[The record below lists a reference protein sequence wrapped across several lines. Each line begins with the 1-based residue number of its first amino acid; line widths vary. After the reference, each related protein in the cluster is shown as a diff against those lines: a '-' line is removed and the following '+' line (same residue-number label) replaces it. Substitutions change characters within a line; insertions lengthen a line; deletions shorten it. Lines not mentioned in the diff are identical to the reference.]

1 MELQDL
7 KAEWTE
13 ILDRLERRNRI
24 AWLAYFD
31 GRLSALQEGILR
43 LDFRDSAKLAGG
55 HDLGMA
61 RKPEHRTALE
71 EIIEEVTG
79 EKIRIEEM

>member
-1 MELQDL
+1 MDLNDL
-7 KAEWTE
+7 KSQWIE

-31 GRLSALQEGILR
+31 GRLSSLQEGTLR
-43 LDFRDSAKLAGG
+43 LDFRDSAKLTGG

-61 RKPEHRTALE
+61 RKLEHRTALE
-71 EIIEEVTG
+71 RIIEEVTG